1 MSEVAKVTGGLYS
14 AWLRLVT
21 FGVRMQTQFLRS
33 VLVLALIALVFGCS
47 NPPPPAQ
54 TASSVA
60 APAPAAAATAPDAT
74 IIASIHAL
82 RANNVA
88 ALLDNALPPGELV
101 KLKADWNKD
110 FNKDPITDEDRRKFS
125 EEMGKLTAP
134 GAEDKLFAEIQPQLK
149 AFEQQSAQ
157 QMPMMIAMGQ
167 GFIQSAIQQNKD
179 LTEPQKQ
186 QTQALLDATA
196 KWAQTAKFTDAAFA
210 KQAIGVICK
219 GARDLNL
226 KTLDEV
232 RALNYD
238 QAMQKA
244 GIVLGAFKQ
253 LLGVYGLSMDKALDS
268 VKAETVSTTG
278 DTAKVK
284 VSYTAFDQPF
294 TTESDL
300 RKVDGKWYSK
310 QAIDQW
316 AKAQER
322 ETAKIAPPAADSNTA
337 K

>member
-1 MSEVAKVTGGLYS
+1 
-14 AWLRLVT
+14 
-21 FGVRMQTQFLRS
+21 MQIPVFRS
-33 VLVLALIALVFGCS
+33 LLIMALAALAVGCN
-47 NPPPPAQ
+47 NPQPPAQ
-54 TASSVA
+54 TT
-60 APAPAAAATAPDAT
+60 APAAIAPAATAPDAT

-88 ALLDNALPPGELV
+88 ALLDNALPPAELAKV
-101 KLKADWNKD
+101 KADWNKEL
-110 FNKDPITDEDRRKFS
+110 NKDPVTDEDRRKFAD
-125 EEMGKLTAP
+125 EMGKLTAP
-134 GAEDKLFAEIQPQLK
+134 GAEDKLFADLQPQLK
-149 AFEQQSAQ
+149 QFEQQSAQ

-179 LTEPQKQ
+179 LTDPQKQ
-186 QTQALLDATA
+186 QTMALLDATA
-196 KWAQTAKFTDAAFA
+196 KWAQTAKFTDPVLA

-244 GIVLGAFKQ
+244 GIVLAAFKQ
-253 LLGVYGLSMDKALDS
+253 LFSVYGLSMDKALDS
-268 VKAETVSTTG
+268 VKAETSATTG
-278 DTAKVK
+278 DTATVK
-284 VSYTAFDQPF
+284 VSYVAFDQPF
-294 TTESDL
+294 TTESEL

-310 QAIDQW
+310 QAIEQW
-316 AKAQER
+316 NKAQQR
-322 ETAKIAPPAADSNTA
+322 ETAKIAAPAAESNSA